1 MPEVDPLPDV
11 LSDILASLKLKGS
24 LYFATEFSAPWGVR
38 VPRLGD
44 VTRFHLVMRGGCWV
58 KVGRE
63 EEPTHLESGDL
74 VLVPHGAE
82 HVLSDVPR
90 RAAVLV
96 DDVLKRAGFKGRG
109 SLVFGGPDR
118 GMPTRL
124 LCGHFEFEEGL
135 SHPFIRK
142 LPARIVIRR
151 DEAARHPWFE
161 DVLRLIEGE
170 ARTGRP
176 GSEAVVMRLSE
187 ILFIQSVRVWAEDSG
202 HPPGVMAALAD
213 AAIGRSLA
221 SFHGDPGRAWTLESL
236 AREAGLSRSLFAGR
250 FRSLMGLTPMQ
261 YVASWR
267 VQEARELLRREGAT
281 LGEVAG
287 LVGYASVA
295 AFSRVF
301 KKWVGASPGR
311 YGRGVRGAR
320 WAAGRDI
327 ERLPG

>member
-1 MPEVDPLPDV
+1 MSEVGPLPDV
-11 LSDILASLKLKGS
+11 LSDILGSLKLKGS
-24 LYFATEFSAPWGVR
+24 LYFSTEFSAPWGVR

-44 VTRFHLVMRGGCWV
+44 VTRFHLVMRGSCWV
-58 KVGRE
+58 RAGQ
-63 EEPTHLESGDL
+63 EPEPVRLESGDL

-82 HVLSDVPR
+82 HVLSDAPR
-90 RAAVLV
+90 TRAVLV

-135 SHPFIRK
+135 SHPFIGR

-151 DEAARHPWFE
+151 DEAARHPWLD
-161 DVLRLIEGE
+161 DVLRLIRGE
-170 ARTGRP
+170 AGAGRP
-176 GSEAVVMRLSE
+176 GREAIIGRLSE
-187 ILFIQSVRVWAEDSG
+187 VLFLQAVRVWAEGSG

-213 AAIGRSLA
+213 PAIGRSLV
-221 SFHGDPGRAWTLESL
+221 SFHGDPGRAWTLESM
-236 AREAGLSRSLFAGR
+236 AREAGLSRTLFAAR
-250 FRSLMGLTPMQ
+250 FRALMGQTPMQ

-267 VQEARELLRREGAT
+267 MQKARDLLQQRGAT

-287 LVGYASVA
+287 RVGYASVA

-311 YGRGVRGAR
+311 YGRGAQ
-320 WAAGRDI
+320 GRP
-327 ERLPG
+327 ERLSGG